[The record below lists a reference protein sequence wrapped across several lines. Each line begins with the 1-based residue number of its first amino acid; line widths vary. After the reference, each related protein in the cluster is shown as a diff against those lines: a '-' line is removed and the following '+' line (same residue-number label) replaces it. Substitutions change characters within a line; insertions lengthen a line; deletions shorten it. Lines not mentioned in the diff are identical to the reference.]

1 MTTSPELS
9 DDLNLT
15 GKMLIAM
22 PGMQDPRF
30 MKSVVFIC
38 AHDSTG
44 TMGLIVNKP
53 SDELKETQLM
63 QHIDVDITTDL
74 EPRPV
79 YFGGPVEMSHGFVL
93 HLDDGRTNA
102 STTPVAA
109 GVAMTATMEILE
121 EIGAGQGPGDYM
133 LALGYAGW
141 RPGQLEGEILE
152 NGWLTVEP
160 DAALIFG
167 TPDDEKWSAALGQ
180 LGIDP
185 LTLSAAAGRA

>member
-1 MTTSPELS
+1 MSGENDLS
-9 DDLNLT
+9 EDLNLT

-22 PGMQDPRF
+22 PGMLDPRF

-53 SDELKETQLM
+53 SDELKERQLM
-63 QHIDVDITTDL
+63 QHIEIEVTADVSA
-74 EPRPV
+74 RPV

-93 HLDDGRTNA
+93 HRDDGVTQA
-102 STTPVAA
+102 ATTPVAS
-109 GVAMTATMEILE
+109 GVAMTATIDILE
-121 EIGAGQGPGDYM
+121 EIGAGRGPEDYM

-141 RPGQLEGEILE
+141 GPGQLEGEILE
-152 NGWLTVEP
+152 NGWLTVDS
-160 DAALIFG
+160 DAALIFS
-167 TPDDEKWSAALGQ
+167 TPDEEKWSAALAR